1 MIYLGMCT
9 DANRR
14 RTSMQVKKEHL
25 QLNNNKKNKNQ
36 IKKYESKHILILAI
50 TD

>member
-1 MIYLGMCT
+1 MIYLDMCT
-9 DANRR
+9 DTNRR
-14 RTSMQVKKEHL
+14 RTSMQVKKERL

-36 IKKYESKHILILAI
+36 IKKYKLKHILIPAI